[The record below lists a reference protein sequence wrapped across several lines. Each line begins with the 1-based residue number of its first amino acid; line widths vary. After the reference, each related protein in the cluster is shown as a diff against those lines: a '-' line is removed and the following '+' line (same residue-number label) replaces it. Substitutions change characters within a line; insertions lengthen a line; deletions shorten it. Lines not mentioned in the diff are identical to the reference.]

1 MNQITIRKYNP
12 MLAMSLERAGAPTL
26 LARLFAARGLQPEQ
40 LQRTQL
46 AQLLPP
52 SGMKGIDTAAQ
63 VIADALEANAS
74 ILIIGD
80 YDCDGATA
88 TAVAVRGLR
97 MMLVAMNVSTSQ
109 AASLIQFLVP
119 NRFEYGYGL
128 SPEIVQVASERSP
141 DLIIT
146 VDNGIASTEGVA
158 LANELGIGVVVTD
171 HHLPGAAL
179 PDALAI
185 VNPNQP
191 GCTFE
196 SKHMAGVGVMFYVL
210 LAVRAELRARG
221 AWEPDKQPRLDG
233 LLDLVALGTIADLVK
248 LDANNRLLVAQ
259 GLQRIRAGRM
269 QPGVAALLNV
279 AGRDAKMISTT
290 DIGFTIGPRLNA
302 AGRLADMTIGIQALI
317 TDSMGDALEF
327 ARTLDAMNRDRQS
340 IERGMKEQ
348 AEQQLEHLDVTDQP
362 CIVVKNA
369 NWHQGVIGILAS
381 RIKEKFFRPTIV
393 FAPSDDGQ
401 WKGSGRSIPGVHLRD
416 VIDLAT
422 KRMPTG
428 SVPKFGGHAMA
439 AGLTVRADAI
449 ELFEQQFALA
459 VADCVD
465 ANVLQKR
472 LETDGS
478 LPIEQY
484 SNYTVDL
491 IGQQVWGQGF
501 PAPVFFDEFEII
513 NQRLLKD
520 VHSKLTV
527 LRDGQQ
533 FTALWWGH
541 ADTVGGRLKMAYR
554 IERDDFT
561 GGGAVQLVV
570 EGVGHL

>member
-1 MNQITIRKYNP
+1 VNQISIRKYDTA
-12 MLAMSLERAGAPTL
+12 LALRLERAGAPTL
-26 LARLFAARGLQPEQ
+26 LARLFAARGLQPDQLEQ
-40 LQRTQL
+40 TQL

-63 VIADALEANAS
+63 VIADAIDANAN

-97 MMLVAMNVSTSQ
+97 MMLKAIGVAADE
-109 AASLIQFLVP
+109 AASLVTFLVP

-128 SPEIVQVASERSP
+128 SPEIVQVASQLSP

-146 VDNGIASTEGVA
+146 VDNGIASIEGVA

-171 HHLPGAAL
+171 HHLPGQAL
-179 PDALAI
+179 PEALAI

-196 SKHMAGVGVMFYVL
+196 SKHIAGVGVMFYVL
-210 LAVRAELRARG
+210 LAVRAELRVRH
-221 AWEPDKQPRLDG
+221 AWTQANQPRLDG
-233 LLDLVALGTIADLVK
+233 LLDLVALGIIADLVK

-259 GLQRIRAGRM
+259 GLQRIRSGRM
-269 QPGVAALLNV
+269 QPGIAALLNV

-302 AGRLADMTIGIQALI
+302 AGRLSDMTIGIQALI
-317 TDSMGDALEF
+317 TDSIGDALEL
-327 ARTLDAMNRDRQS
+327 ARTLDAMNRERQT
-340 IERGMKEQ
+340 IERGMKEE
-348 AEQQLEHLDVTDQP
+348 AELQLAHLEVTDQP
-362 CIVVKNA
+362 SIVVKNA
-369 NWHQGVIGILAS
+369 CWHQGVIGILAS

-393 FAPSDDGQ
+393 FAPGDDGQ

-416 VIDLAT
+416 VIDLVV
-422 KRMPTG
+422 KRMPSG

-449 ELFEQQFALA
+449 DLFEQQFAL
-459 VADCVD
+459 VVTRFVD
-465 ANVLQKR
+465 AHLLQKR

-478 LPIEQY
+478 LPVEQV

-491 IGQQVWGQGF
+491 INQQVWGQGF
-501 PAPVFFDEFEII
+501 PAPVFVDEFEII
-513 NQRLLKD
+513 HQRLLKD
-520 VHSKLTV
+520 AHSKLTV
-527 LRDGQQ
+527 RRDGQQ

-541 ADTVGGRLKMAYR
+541 TDSVNGRLKMAYR
-554 IERDDFT
+554 VERDEFT

-570 EGVGHL
+570 EGVAS